1 LGAGTSGRDSTRPM
15 LGKSGDRMKLR
26 GKLPPPAGSPAQAGK
41 YFFTCSLTDNAAL
54 ADAVHAAYAQPALV
68 PPSLWLEAIPPVK
81 PKLTVVENSRSSLR
95 LQWETADNPAW
106 LWVLQFRTN
115 QIWTTEILPAVRTN
129 WSFAKPA
136 PEWISISAV

>member
-1 LGAGTSGRDSTRPM
+1 M
-15 LGKSGDRMKLR
+15 
-26 GKLPPPAGSPAQAGK
+26 PPA
-41 YFFTCSLTDNAAL
+41 
-54 ADAVHAAYAQPALV
+54 
-68 PPSLWLEAIPPVK
+68 K
-81 PKLTVVENSRSSLR
+81 PKLTVVENSRASLR

-136 PEWISISAV
+136 PEWISISAVDRVGDLGSPAALKKYLLVPAGKGTFILK